1 MARGRE
7 GARVRHLG
15 TLEVEVMQ
23 RLWDARG
30 PVSVR
35 DVLDDLNR
43 ERNLAYTTVMTV
55 LENLYRKG
63 LLERKK
69 DGRAFKYVASMSR
82 EQYTAELMDGALAGS
97 GDRGAALLHFVERMS
112 ATELAEL
119 REALGR
125 LREERDGS

>member
-1 MARGRE
+1 
-7 GARVRHLG
+7 
-15 TLEVEVMQ
+15 MQ
-23 RLWDARG
+23 RLWTARG

-55 LENLYRKG
+55 LENLHRKG
-63 LLERKK
+63 LVEREK
-69 DGRAFKYVASMSR
+69 DGRAFKYVASVSQ

-125 LREERDGS
+125 LHDETGGT